1 LYKNVI
7 IEHKNPN
14 KNVRIVFMERF
25 ILKKLLSWKN
35 SPYRKLLILKGVCQ
49 VGKVKLRIRFSMNNL
64 KLDDVLNIPLFMA
77 GQADQLIGLALEKM
91 EQ

>member
-14 KNVRIVFMERF
+14 KNVRVVFMERF

-35 SPYRKLLILKGVCQ
+35 SPYCKPLILKGVRQ
-49 VGKVKLRIRFSMNNL
+49 VDKTWIL
-64 KLDDVLNIPLFMA
+64 KKTVIQQSKDFTSI
-77 GQADQLIGLALEKM
+77 
-91 EQ
+91 